1 MGEATGAPVLDVR
14 ELSVVYRPDGDAVPV
29 VRGVS
34 FAIAPGEALGL
45 IGESGSGKSTIAFA
59 LMRHLK
65 DGRATAA
72 RMALAGEE
80 LLAVSPRR
88 LAALRG
94 DRMAMV
100 YQDPMSA
107 LNPLLRVGEQVAEG
121 IRRHEGAGRAA
132 AAWRAVAL
140 LEQVNLPDP
149 AGMAHRFPHQLS
161 GGQQQRVVI
170 AMAIACRPALLIMDE
185 PTTGLDVTTEAV
197 ILDLIGDLRRR
208 LGLAV
213 LFISHNLAVVGE
225 VCDRIGVL
233 YAGELVEQ
241 GPTGQVLRE
250 PRHPYT
256 IGLLQTLPQ
265 PDGRRRALTTIPGRL
280 PDLRQ
285 LPTGCVF
292 APRCELA
299 GAPCQTRPTLE
310 TVAPGHVSRCHFRAT
325 LAAPKPT
332 QVRGD
337 LVTHAEPAGAVP
349 RLSVDGLRKSYGAR
363 VGLPFR
369 RRAGTPALSGVSLS
383 IGPGET
389 HALVGESGSGKSTL
403 ALCVAGLLRPDA
415 GRLRLDGAALAAR
428 VERRGRAAQRAVQLV
443 FQNPESALNP
453 RRTAGEAVGR
463 PLRLYH
469 GLSGA
474 ALRRRTIA
482 LLNAVTLDERLMD
495 RYPRDLS
502 GGEKQ
507 RVAIAR
513 AFAAEPALVI
523 CDEPTSAL
531 DVSVQAS
538 VLNELAALQA
548 RTGTSFLFITHDL
561 GVVGAIADTVTV
573 LFAGVVMEQGPA
585 AALFAAPNHPY
596 TEALIAAMPRLDMPG
611 RQSRVRLSSRPAS
624 AGGGCV
630 FEARCPRKLGAVCE
644 QTPPTWRQLSPAHGM
659 ACHIPPETLRALQG
673 GETGDATAA
682 APARIGA
689 LTA

>member
-1 MGEATGAPVLDVR
+1 MGAPVLDVQ

-65 DGRATAA
+65 DGRATAG
-72 RMALAGEE
+72 RMAGEDILA
-80 LLAVSPRR
+80 ASPRR
-88 LAALRG
+88 LAELRG
-94 DRMAMV
+94 GRMAMV

-121 IRRHEGAGRAA
+121 IRRHEGVGRAEA
-132 AAWRAVAL
+132 ARRAVGL

-149 AGMAHRFPHQLS
+149 AAMARRFPHQLS

-241 GPTGQVLRE
+241 GPTAQVLRE

-256 IGLLQTLPQ
+256 IGLLRTLPR
-265 PDGRRRALTTIPGRL
+265 PDGGRRALTTIPGRL
-280 PDLRQ
+280 PDLRH
-285 LPTGCVF
+285 LPAGCVF

-299 GAPCQTRPTLE
+299 SALCQTRPTLDA
-310 TVAPGHVSRCHFRAT
+310 VAPGHDSRCHFRAT
-325 LAAPKPT
+325 LAAPKTAPA
-332 QVRGD
+332 RGD
-337 LVTHAEPAGAVP
+337 AVARVQPEGAIP
-349 RLSVDGLRKSYGAR
+349 RLSVDGLRKSYGGR

-369 RRAGTPALSGVSLS
+369 RRAGAPALSGVGLS

-415 GRLRLDGAALAAR
+415 GRLRLDGTALAAR
-428 VERRGRAAQRAVQLV
+428 VERRGRAAQQAVQLV

-469 GLSGA
+469 GLSGE

-482 LLNAVTLDERLMD
+482 LLNAVTLDERFLD

-513 AFAAEPALVI
+513 AFAAEPALVV

-585 AALFAAPNHPY
+585 TALFAAPNHPY
-596 TEALIAAMPRLDMPG
+596 TEALIAAMPRLEAPA

-624 AGGGCV
+624 AGGGCA
-630 FEARCPRKLGAVCE
+630 FEARCPRKLGALCE
-644 QTPPTWRQLSPAHGM
+644 QTPPPWRQLALGHGM
-659 ACHIPPETLRALQG
+659 ACHIPPDTLRALQG
-673 GETGDATAA
+673 VDIAAT
-682 APARIGA
+682 APARMGA
-689 LTA
+689 LMA